1 MRMAAAQGGDRR
13 YSLHDRFAF
22 DSAVCSAF
30 FRRLFL
36 SRLLARVQHADV
48 IEACKISGFLQQQ
61 VKLLRLV
68 LINEFSFSLCVCES
82 ARNFTRVLD

>member
-1 MRMAAAQGGDRR
+1 
-13 YSLHDRFAF
+13 
-22 DSAVCSAF
+22 
-30 FRRLFL
+30 L

-68 LINEFSFSLCVCES
+68 LINEFSFRFAYASRQEISQGFSIKVG
-82 ARNFTRVLD
+82 N